1 VSVDTFTQN
10 QTVLVA
16 LLPKRNGGVSTTAL
30 AAAAGISLPTVHAEL
45 RPLIEAGVVTY
56 HDTLDEYRAAGAK
69 S

>member
-1 VSVDTFTQN
+1 MRVETFTQN

-16 LLPKRNGGVSTTAL
+16 LLPKRSGGVSTTEL
-30 AAAAGISLPTVHAEL
+30 ATAAGISLPTVHAEL
-45 RPLIEAGVVTY
+45 RQLIEAGEVTY